1 MMLLKGGFIILSF
14 LCLILLL
21 LMLEVKTSASNSG
34 DKDPFKSL
42 GIPDLNPKALLTEL
56 DDEVGKRDPNKGS
69 VKGAVLKTIED
80 LPNFLKNSSL
90 NEEEGVKTLTR
101 FLIQDDFTLK
111 KFGVVYDQSGFD
123 GLVSGERVA
132 PIGTEDRL
140 MQRARSAA
148 NIWVKKLI

>member
-1 MMLLKGGFIILSF
+1 MLLKGGFIILSF

>member
-1 MMLLKGGFIILSF
+1 MMLLKRGFIILSF

-56 DDEVGKRDPNKGS
+56 DDEAGKRDPNKGT

-148 NIWVKKLI
+148 NIWVKKFI